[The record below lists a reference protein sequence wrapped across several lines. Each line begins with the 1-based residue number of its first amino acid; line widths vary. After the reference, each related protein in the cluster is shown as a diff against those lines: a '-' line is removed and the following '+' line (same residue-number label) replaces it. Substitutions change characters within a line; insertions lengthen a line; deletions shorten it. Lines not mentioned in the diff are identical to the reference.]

1 MIWEFKVYITDKS
14 HSKYAPEICQL
25 IEESAKQR
33 GTGIA
38 KRDVNYIIRKIE
50 EGKAVICLRYDN
62 RLSGFCYIETWSNA
76 NYVANSGLIVHPDFR
91 KHGLAKMIKRKAFNL
106 SRKLYPKA
114 KLFGLTTSLAVMKI
128 NSDLGYEPVTFSELS
143 QDDQFWQ
150 GCSSCVNY
158 DILNRMK
165 RVHCLC
171 TGMMFDPAQKGVN
184 GASIRN
190 KGLKIYERWLQFKRF
205 VLLSRFKKDNSNS

>member
-1 MIWEFKVYITDKS
+1 MIWDFKVFVTDQS
-14 HSKYAPEICQL
+14 HTKYAQDICQL
-25 IEESAKQR
+25 IEESAQQR

-38 KRDVNYIIRKIE
+38 KRDINYIIRKIE
-50 EGKAVICLRYDN
+50 SGKAVICLRYDGK
-62 RLSGFCYIETWSNA
+62 LAGFCYVETWSDA
-76 NYVANSGLIVHPDFR
+76 NYVANSGLIVHPDYR
-91 KHGLAKMIKRKAFNL
+91 KHGLAKMIKRKAFEL

-128 NSDLGYEPVTFSELS
+128 NSDLGYKPVTFSELT

-171 TGMMFDPAQKGVN
+171 TGMMYDSNKKGVN
-184 GASIRN
+184 GEKMRSR
-190 KGLKIYERWLQFKRF
+190 GFKIYERWLRFKRF
-205 VLLSRFKKDNSNS
+205 VLLNRFKKENNNG

>member
-1 MIWEFKVYITDKS
+1 MIWDFKVFVTDKS
-14 HSKYAPEICQL
+14 HTKYAQEICHQ

-38 KRDVNYIIRKIE
+38 KRDVNYIIKKIE
-50 EGKAVICLRYDN
+50 SGNAVICLRYDGQFA
-62 RLSGFCYIETWSNA
+62 GFCYIETWSNA
-76 NYVANSGLIVHPDFR
+76 NYVANSGLIVHPDYR

-128 NSDLGYEPVTFSELS
+128 NSELGYKPVTFSELT

-171 TGMMFDPAQKGVN
+171 TGMMYDASGKALN
-184 GASIRN
+184 GKNIQAH
-190 KGLKIYERWLQFKRF
+190 GFKIYERWLRFKRF
-205 VLLSRFKKDNSNS
+205 VLLNRFKKENINH

>member
-1 MIWEFKVYITDKS
+1 MPEFNICVTEPL
-14 HSKYAPEICQL
+14 HVRYAEEICGL

-38 KRDVNYIIRKIE
+38 KRPVEYIRRKIQ
-50 EGKAVICLRYDN
+50 EGKAVICFHEEGDLA
-62 RLSGFCYIETWSNA
+62 GFCYIETWSNA
-76 NYVANSGLIVHPDFR
+76 DYVANSGLIVHPDFR
-91 KHGLAKMIKRKAFNL
+91 KKGLAKMIKKRAFEL

-128 NSDLGYEPVTFSELS
+128 NSELGYHPVTFSELT

-171 TGMMFDPAQKGVN
+171 TGMLYDPEKKSRNGKMLNVKGW
-184 GASIRN
+184 
-190 KGLKIYERWLQFKRF
+190 KIYERWLRFKQN
-205 VLLSRFKKDNSNS
+205 VLLKRARKTPAK

>member
-1 MIWEFKVYITDKS
+1 MIWDFKVFVTDQS
-14 HSKYAPEICQL
+14 HTKYAQDICQL

-38 KRDVNYIIRKIE
+38 KRDINYIIRKIE
-50 EGKAVICLRYDN
+50 SGKAVICIRYDGK
-62 RLSGFCYIETWSNA
+62 LAGFCYVETWSDA
-76 NYVANSGLIVHPDFR
+76 NYVANSGLIVHPDYR
-91 KHGLAKMIKRKAFNL
+91 KHGLAKMIKRKAFEL

-128 NSDLGYEPVTFSELS
+128 NSDLGYKPVTFSELT

-171 TGMMFDPAQKGVN
+171 TGMMYDPNKKGVN
-184 GASIRN
+184 GEKMRSR
-190 KGLKIYERWLQFKRF
+190 GFKIYERWLRFKRF
-205 VLLSRFKKDNSNS
+205 VLLNRFKKENNNG